1 MNAHKIL
8 LVEDDVNLGTVLK
21 EYLSVKGFIVDHEKN
36 GIDGL
41 AAFHKVNYDL
51 LILDIMMP
59 KMDGMTV
66 ASKIRGSNSDVPII
80 FLTAKTLQND
90 KIEGF
95 KIGADDYITKPFN
108 TEEMLLRINAVLKR
122 SRTPQP
128 ATQHESTFTIGA
140 YKFDYNRRLLTI
152 GDNKS
157 KLTSKEA
164 DLLRILCSNKNEVT
178 ERNLALKTIWGDD
191 NYFTSRSMDVYIVKL
206 RNYFKDDESIEITNV
221 HGIGFKL
228 IAP

>member
-1 MNAHKIL
+1 MIAYKLL
-8 LVEDDVNLGTVLK
+8 LVEDDINLGTVMK
-21 EYLSVKGFIVDHEKN
+21 EYLSVKGFFVDHAKN
-36 GIDGL
+36 GVDGL
-41 AAFHKVNYDL
+41 VTFHKSNYDL

-59 KMDGMTV
+59 QMDGLTM
-66 ASKIRGSNSDVPII
+66 AAKIRGSNSDVPII
-80 FLTAKTLQND
+80 FLTAKTMQND

-122 SRTPQP
+122 SRKKESV
-128 ATQHESTFTIGA
+128 AKHESVFTIGS

-152 GDNKS
+152 DDKRS

-164 DLLRILCSNKNEVT
+164 ELLKILCSNKNEVT

-206 RNYFKDDESIEITNV
+206 RNYFKDDESIEITNL
-221 HGIGFKL
+221 HGVGFKL